1 MAPTFGLPIGFFL
14 LSDIDLLISICYQKS
29 KPEGSLTFR
38 PGSNPNQRVQPMAQA
53 SHVHSIPADPIHLAI
68 ERHKNAARLWAAAVK
83 IRDAFPDGANPMT
96 LEQQAQVDAAV
107 AGARLPLIDAGLDL
121 IETAPTTIGG
131 IVAALEYA
139 RDQLQGD
146 GDTMPA
152 DIMLDPELASAIRP
166 VGDTIGWLDV
176 FVDTLA
182 DASSDILA
190 RQGEQS

>member
-1 MAPTFGLPIGFFL
+1 
-14 LSDIDLLISICYQKS
+14 
-29 KPEGSLTFR
+29 
-38 PGSNPNQRVQPMAQA
+38 MAQA

-96 LEQQAQVDAAV
+96 PEQQAQVDAAV

-131 IVAALEYA
+131 IVAALEYI
-139 RDQLQGD
+139 RDQLQDD

-152 DIMLDPELASAIRP
+152 DIVLDPEIVAAVSRGA
-166 VGDTIGWLDV
+166 VGVTVGWLDI
-176 FVDTLA
+176 FVDTVA
-182 DASSDILA
+182 DASRDILERDGGCA
-190 RQGEQS
+190 S

>member
-1 MAPTFGLPIGFFL
+1 MA
-14 LSDIDLLISICYQKS
+14 KA
-29 KPEGSLTFR
+29 
-38 PGSNPNQRVQPMAQA
+38 N
-53 SHVHSIPADPIHLAI
+53 HVCTTPADPIHLAI

-96 LEQQAQVDAAV
+96 PEQQAQIDAAV

-139 RDQLQGD
+139 RDQMQDD
-146 GDTMPA
+146 GDYMPA
-152 DIMLDPELASAIRP
+152 DIMLDTGPGAHELLERAQA
-166 VGDTIGWLDV
+166 VGVTVGWLDI

-182 DASSDILA
+182 DASRDILA
-190 RQGEQS
+190 REGEL